1 MSVIIDS
8 WLGFDQLKHHEF
20 IQLIIDHEQ
29 YRKEAIN
36 LIASENTSSPLVR
49 RILGS
54 DLGNRYSADYY
65 AGTKIIRKI
74 IAKTESYVREL
85 FDVDHAIISALS
97 GNICVIALALGLTKA
112 KDKIMVVEKGKSG
125 GYPLD
130 YSFINRQKVNFVF
143 SNEDMNIMVDE
154 TVEAIK
160 KLKPKL
166 VIFGSSFIPF
176 PHPVKEITDI
186 FSKRKTLNFAYDG
199 SHVLGLIAGK
209 QFQDP
214 LREGA
219 SVLIGSTHKSFPG
232 PQGGV
237 ILTDDMNKYE
247 LLSSAVDLDLE
258 KGIRLVD
265 NNHPNRIAALGITA
279 LELLEFGKVY
289 AQQIIK
295 NSKALASSL
304 DRNGVPVRFKNKG
317 FSESHQVLIETS
329 ETEGESIKN
338 RAEKLGLMVDS
349 ELRIGTSEITRL
361 GMKELEAKEIGE
373 IFAQIYHNNESPELM
388 RRIRDLARMFR
399 QPSYCFTDIGD
410 ISY

>member
-1 MSVIIDS
+1 
-8 WLGFDQLKHHEF
+8 
-20 IQLIIDHEQ
+20 
-29 YRKEAIN
+29 
-36 LIASENTSSPLVR
+36 
-49 RILGS
+49 
-54 DLGNRYSADYY
+54 
-65 AGTKIIRKI
+65 
-74 IAKTESYVREL
+74 
-85 FDVDHAIISALS
+85 
-97 GNICVIALALGLTKA
+97 
-112 KDKIMVVEKGKSG
+112 MVVEKGKSG

-130 YSFINRQKVNFVF
+130 YSFINRKKVNFVF
-143 SNEDMNIMVDE
+143 SNENMNIVVDE

-166 VIFGSSFIPF
+166 VVFGSSFIPF

-186 FSKRKTLNFAYDG
+186 FSKRKTLHFTYDG

-237 ILTDDMNKYE
+237 ILTDDMAKYE
-247 LLSSAVDLDLE
+247 LLSSSVDLDLE

-265 NNHPNRIAALGITA
+265 NNHPNRIAALGIAA
-279 LELLEFGKVY
+279 LELLEFGKKY
-289 AQQIIK
+289 AEQIVK

-317 FSESHQVLIETS
+317 FSESHQVIIETS

-338 RAEKLGLMVDS
+338 RAEKLGLMIDS

-410 ISY
+410 INY

>member
-1 MSVIIDS
+1 M
-8 WLGFDQLKHHEF
+8 QLVA
-20 IQLIIDHEQ
+20 DHEQ

-49 RILGS
+49 KLLAS

-65 AGTKIIRKI
+65 AGTKFIRKI
-74 IAKTESYVREL
+74 IAKTESYIREL
-85 FDVDHAIISALS
+85 FDVNHAIVSALS
-97 GNICVIALALGLTKA
+97 GNICVLALTLGLTKA

-125 GYPLD
+125 GYPFD
-130 YSFINRQKVNFVF
+130 YDFINRRKINFVF
-143 SNEDMNIMVDE
+143 SNEDMNILIEE
-154 TVEAIK
+154 TIEAIK

-176 PHPVKEITDI
+176 PHPVKEITDV
-186 FSKRKTLNFAYDG
+186 FSKRKTLHFAYDG

-265 NNHPNRIAALGITA
+265 NNHPNRIAALGIAA
-279 LELLEFGKVY
+279 LEFLEFGEGY
-289 AQQIIK
+289 AQQIVK

-304 DRNGVPVRFKNKG
+304 DRNGVPVRFKSQG
-317 FSESHQVLIETS
+317 FTESHQVLIGVSDS
-329 ETEGESIKN
+329 EGVAIKN
-338 RAEKLGLMVDS
+338 RAEKYGLMVDS
-349 ELRIGTSEITRL
+349 ELRLGTSEITRL

-373 IFAQIYHNNESPELM
+373 IFAEIYHKNESQELM
-388 RRIRDLARMFR
+388 RRIRDLARLFR
-399 QPSYCFTDIGD
+399 TPCYCFKDITDI
-410 ISY
+410 SF

>member
-1 MSVIIDS
+1 M
-8 WLGFDQLKHHEF
+8 QLVA
-20 IQLIIDHEQ
+20 DHEQ
-29 YRKEAIN
+29 YRKEVIN

-49 RILGS
+49 KLLAS

-65 AGTKIIRKI
+65 AGTKFIRKI
-74 IAKTESYVREL
+74 IAKTESYIREL
-85 FDVDHAIISALS
+85 FDVNHAIVSALS
-97 GNICVIALALGLTKA
+97 GNICVLALTLGLTKA

-125 GYPLD
+125 GYPFD
-130 YSFINRQKVNFVF
+130 YDFINRRKINFVF
-143 SNEDMNIMVDE
+143 SNEDMNILIEE
-154 TVEAIK
+154 TIEAIK

-176 PHPVKEITDI
+176 PHPVKEITDV
-186 FSKRKTLNFAYDG
+186 FSKRKTLHFAYDG

-265 NNHPNRIAALGITA
+265 NNHPNRIAALGIAA
-279 LELLEFGKVY
+279 LEFLEFGEGY
-289 AQQIIK
+289 AQQIVK

-304 DRNGVPVRFKNKG
+304 DRNGVPVRFKSQG
-317 FSESHQVLIETS
+317 FTESHQVLIGVS
-329 ETEGESIKN
+329 DLEGVAIKN
-338 RAEKLGLMVDS
+338 RAEKYGLMVDS
-349 ELRIGTSEITRL
+349 ELRLGTSEITRL

-373 IFAQIYHNNESPELM
+373 IFAEIYHNNESQELM
-388 RRIRDLARMFR
+388 RRIRDLARLFR
-399 QPSYCFTDIGD
+399 TPSYCFKDITDI
-410 ISY
+410 SF